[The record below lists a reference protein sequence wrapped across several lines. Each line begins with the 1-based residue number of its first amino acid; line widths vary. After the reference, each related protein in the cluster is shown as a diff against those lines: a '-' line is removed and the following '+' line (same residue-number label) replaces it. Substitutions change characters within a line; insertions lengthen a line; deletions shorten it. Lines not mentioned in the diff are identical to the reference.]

1 MAQSNID
8 IYRTSDTVLAAYLI
22 SSGCNMPTFDFPNG
36 NKAYFLF
43 SRENFDIDTYVN
55 NFNSGRAIGNIVV
68 FMAAY
73 QNLIRLIKDGR

>member
-8 IYRTSDTVLAAYLI
+8 IFRTSDTVLAAYLI

-55 NFNSGRAIGNIVV
+55 NFNSGRSIGNIVV

>member
-1 MAQSNID
+1 MTQHNID
-8 IYRTSDTVLAAYLI
+8 IFRTSDTILAAYLI

-73 QNLIRLIKDGR
+73 QNLIRLIKEGR

>member
-8 IYRTSDTVLAAYLI
+8 IFRTSDTVLAAYLI

-43 SRENFDIDTYVN
+43 SREIFDIDTYVN

>member
-8 IYRTSDTVLAAYLI
+8 IFRTSDTVLAAYLI

-55 NFNSGRAIGNIVV
+55 NFNSGRAIGSIVV